1 MLNGH
6 DLEVIAR
13 EPGLPGLSILLDPE
27 RALGLLQRLYPE
39 QAILNLSLSYLKY
52 KPHTNCLAGFAAGV
66 GAQKAIRI
74 SAKAYPEKE
83 YAKERARCQKGNGAG
98 QGGHEP
104 HFVDG
109 WQLAVWSFPRDRK
122 LPGLAAL
129 GEADARRRL
138 LQDLLPAMPELWP
151 AGMETLRYKNE
162 RRYVGKLLV
171 GGAARA
177 LIKVYEA
184 RDFKNACRAAR
195 TIGTFAA
202 DGGLSVAGPLG
213 ISQDERIIISRWLDG
228 RPLRQLLHEARDLSR
243 KPGQLQAV
251 GAALAGFHRESP
263 GSLATA
269 VPENEA
275 LSVLAAANA
284 TAFLCPALA
293 VRLRR
298 LAAGI
303 GAELLSMP
311 RPHHPI
317 HGDFSSDQ
325 VLVDGADDGGI
336 AIVDYDQA
344 RIGDPAAD
352 LGSFTAQLFYDEA
365 AGALAAG
372 TAAALADVVLKG
384 YLEACGQRETLLR
397 YNLHTAAKL
406 LQLTPQAFRT
416 RHPQWPE
423 LMARLVYHAVAFW
436 RNHARHETG
445 T

>member
-104 HFVDG
+104 HFVDA

-228 RPLRQLLHEARDLSR
+228 RPLRQLLHETRELSR
-243 KPGQLQAV
+243 KSGQLQAV

-284 TAFLCPALA
+284 TAFLCP
-293 VRLRR
+293 
-298 LAAGI
+298 
-303 GAELLSMP
+303 
-311 RPHHPI
+311 
-317 HGDFSSDQ
+317 
-325 VLVDGADDGGI
+325 
-336 AIVDYDQA
+336 
-344 RIGDPAAD
+344 RI
-352 LGSFTAQLFYDEA
+352 
-365 AGALAAG
+365 
-372 TAAALADVVLKG
+372 LKCSPC
-384 YLEACGQRETLLR
+384 YTRDR
-397 YNLHTAAKL
+397 NYNC
-406 LQLTPQAFRT
+406 Q
-416 RHPQWPE
+416 
-423 LMARLVYHAVAFW
+423 
-436 RNHARHETG
+436 
-445 T
+445 

>member
-6 DLEVIAR
+6 DLEVTAR
-13 EPGLPGLSILLDPE
+13 DPGLPGLSILLDEE

-39 QAILNLSLSYLKY
+39 QAIRDLSVSYLKY
-52 KPHTNCLAGFAAGV
+52 KPRTNCLAGFAASV
-66 GAQKAIRI
+66 GAQEAIRI

-104 HFVDG
+104 HFVDA

-122 LPGLAAL
+122 LTGLAAL

-138 LQDLLPAMPELWP
+138 LQDILPAMPELWP
-151 AGMETLRYKNE
+151 AGIETLRYKNE
-162 RRYVGKLLV
+162 RRYVGRLLV
-171 GGAARA
+171 GGEARA

-202 DGGLSVAGPLG
+202 GGGLSVAGPLG

-228 RPLRQLLHEARDLSR
+228 RPLRQILHEARDLSR
-243 KPGQLQAV
+243 KPGRLQAV
-251 GAALAGFHRESP
+251 GAALVGFHQEGP
-263 GSLATA
+263 GSLAMA
-269 VPENEA
+269 SPENEA
-275 LSVLAAANA
+275 FSVLAAANA
-284 TAFLCPALA
+284 AAFLCPALA
-293 VRLRR
+293 ARLRH

-303 GAELLSMP
+303 AAELLSMP
-311 RPHHPI
+311 PQHHPI

-325 VLVDGADDGGI
+325 VLVDGSDDGGI

-365 AGALAAG
+365 AGAFAAG
-372 TAAALADVVLKG
+372 TAEVLGGALLKG
-384 YLEACGQRETLLR
+384 YLDACGQRETLSR

-406 LQLTPQAFRT
+406 LQLMPQAFRA

-423 LMARLVYHAVAFW
+423 LMARLVYHAAAFW
-436 RNHARHETG
+436 RKHARHETG
-445 T
+445 A